1 MRVVKLGDT
10 VLRARSRFRTAN
22 TSMSVS
28 VVNIR
33 VLGVLVRQHIVPVW
47 MRMRLR
53 AIPSKVMSVLVMLIV

>member
-1 MRVVKLGDT
+1 
-10 VLRARSRFRTAN
+10 
-22 TSMSVS
+22 MSVS

-33 VLGVLVRQHIVPVW
+33 VLGVLVRQHIVAVW